1 CLFISNRLIFYGII
15 FDKYNKSA
23 LLLCIVGY
31 IITIIFTLINFHV
44 FGNNQASYGI
54 GMNMAFCA
62 IGLFILFQSI
72 KESVITRNITK
83 LSKYTHDVYLTHIFM
98 MYYISAY
105 IKIATTNDT
114 FNSLL
119 TVVASFIM
127 ALIFPFVIDNV
138 VILRMINKL
147 KLRSI

>member
-1 CLFISNRLIFYGII
+1 
-15 FDKYNKSA
+15 
-23 LLLCIVGY
+23 
-31 IITIIFTLINFHV
+31 
-44 FGNNQASYGI
+44 
-54 GMNMAFCA
+54 
-62 IGLFILFQSI
+62 
-72 KESVITRNITK
+72 
-83 LSKYTHDVYLTHIFM
+83 M